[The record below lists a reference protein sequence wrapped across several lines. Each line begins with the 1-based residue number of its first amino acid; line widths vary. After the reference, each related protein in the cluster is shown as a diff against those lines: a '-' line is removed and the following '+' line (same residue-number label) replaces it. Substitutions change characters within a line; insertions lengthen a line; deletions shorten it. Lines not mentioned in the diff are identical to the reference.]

1 MLQVNGSFHPQVHN
15 VFLAMGRSVV
25 DRCITMLPIRH
36 GLRKRDWSPSNRR
49 PKDPVTRNFVARLA
63 IFLPIVCCLHS
74 SEVLAGFFAASIAAD

>member
-36 GLRKRDWSPSNRR
+36 VSESATGL
-49 PKDPVTRNFVARLA
+49 LA
-63 IFLPIVCCLHS
+63 IVVPRTQSLQIS
-74 SEVLAGFFAASIAAD
+74 SRV